1 MINPDDISQE
11 LMDDLNGKVQYI
23 YNEVPTTVVDSTSP
37 FVVCSVDTAIIDM
50 MAYYYTVASIYVFVP
65 NLSNG
70 THNGKKEKIVID
82 SISSIFPIKSEKY
95 SFNTMPS
102 IIPMGNDNKGYN
114 VNKIQIE
121 TYIYKI

>member
-23 YNEVPTTVVDSTSP
+23 YNEVPTTVVDSKAP

-65 NLSNG
+65 NL
-70 THNGKKEKIVID
+70 
-82 SISSIFPIKSEKY
+82 
-95 SFNTMPS
+95 
-102 IIPMGNDNKGYN
+102 
-114 VNKIQIE
+114 
-121 TYIYKI
+121 